1 MLKLMYTDTGI
12 YIEQF
17 AQSIDGFIAAR
28 SAFAAS
34 VGQTLVCEAGRA
46 AFLVNASKS
55 AYAVLTRIVDPLIGV
70 CLCDAEFIEV
80 SVPGF
85 WLAADTDSESGIF
98 VAAFDRVT
106 EADLVMLWNQSSPA
120 FSMSD

>member
-12 YIEQF
+12 HIEQI
-17 AQSIDGFIAAR
+17 AQTIDGFIAVR

-46 AFLVNASKS
+46 AFLVAADGST
-55 AYAVLTRIVDPLIGV
+55 YTVLTRIVDPLIGI

-80 SVPGF
+80 NVAGF
-85 WLAADTDSESGIF
+85 WLAVDTDSDSGIF
-98 VAAFDRVT
+98 AAAFDRVT
-106 EADLVMLWNQSSPA
+106 EDDLLMLWNHSSPV